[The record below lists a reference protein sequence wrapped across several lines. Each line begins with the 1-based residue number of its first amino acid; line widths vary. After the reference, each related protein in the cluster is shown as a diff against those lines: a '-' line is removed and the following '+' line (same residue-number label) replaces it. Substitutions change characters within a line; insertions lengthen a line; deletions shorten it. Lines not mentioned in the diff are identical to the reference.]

1 MNSELLY
8 ILRLDDVNS
17 QILIWSKTIVFSF
30 IMWQNTDRIELLTWW
45 GVAVQF
51 RSNNRSLYAVPD
63 SAISFG
69 SDQPMPP

>member
-30 IMWQNTDRIELLTWW
+30 IL
-45 GVAVQF
+45 
-51 RSNNRSLYAVPD
+51 
-63 SAISFG
+63 
-69 SDQPMPP
+69 